1 MTEYVNKFGQVLNT
15 GDKVIVLTQ
24 GYNHSLKERVGTFVG
39 VHKNGGVQ
47 VEVELSR
54 WTWVDKLTGEKTIY
68 SSGNAEYKQISYT
81 KLTTLQLNRVYKL

>member
-1 MTEYVNKFGQVLNT
+1 MTEYVNKFGQVLKP

-24 GYNHSLKERVGTFVG
+24 GYNHSLNERVGTFIG

-54 WTWVDKLTGEKTIY
+54 WTWVDKTTGEKTIY
-68 SSGNAEYKQISYT
+68 SSDNSEYKQISYT